1 MYSIQQSTA
10 YISQHST
17 PQYTLEEYSTVYIL
31 KIPSFEVSS
40 SMTHW
45 LYHLD
50 MVLEVEDVLVQDA
63 VAALQ
68 VALLLQQ
75 LLRSGPVNLS
85 FILAG
90 QLIKI

>member
-1 MYSIQQSTA
+1 
-10 YISQHST
+10 
-17 PQYTLEEYSTVYIL
+17 
-31 KIPSFEVSS
+31 
-40 SMTHW
+40 
-45 LYHLD
+45 